1 MIGSIGAES
10 RYSTGYN
17 NLKPNWNQNKWA
29 DTLAQTVD
37 KEDISSRADIN
48 RAKKSTVMDSYL
60 ALSGKT
66 INTLKQE
73 YSEYESE
80 NYRIVPDN
88 EAECFDIYNKDG
100 ERLGAFSYSDIK
112 IRQDETT
119 GKQFLISEH
128 GTMSYDALVLDDELK
143 DALQNVMDK
152 DSLDVETLQGYTLN
166 THSGTGIQYLVKDG
180 EEGRGGKVLLQNEAD
195 RKRYEELAE
204 MYFDKYPNLSL
215 IKEEIEN
222 KKVAFIPT
230 ASLREGYTGYVG
242 SARKLFKKL
251 GAIVTEIDISTEAY
265 STIQSVFEDADVIYF
280 TGGNSFFLMDWL
292 RKTGTDGLLKKEL
305 ANGKL
310 MIGESA
316 GAIICAPSIQYIQQM
331 DEKPEDYSQEDD
343 AGLDLID
350 FYVLPH
356 YLTAPFK
363 KVTEKIMTEFSDL
376 NLCPINNHQGIV
388 IDGEGSKVICKD

>member
-17 NLKPNWNQNKWA
+17 NLKPNRNQNKWA

-152 DSLDVETLQGYTLN
+152 DSLDVETLQGFTLN
-166 THSGTGIQYLVKDG
+166 THSDTGIQYLVKDG

-204 MYFDKYPNLSL
+204 MYFDKYPNLIESR
-215 IKEEIEN
+215 EEVN
-222 KKVAFIPT
+222 CP
-230 ASLREGYTGYVG
+230 LCQGH
-242 SARKLFKKL
+242 
-251 GAIVTEIDISTEAY
+251 
-265 STIQSVFEDADVIYF
+265 FELV
-280 TGGNSFFLMDWL
+280 
-292 RKTGTDGLLKKEL
+292 
-305 ANGKL
+305 
-310 MIGESA
+310 
-316 GAIICAPSIQYIQQM
+316 
-331 DEKPEDYSQEDD
+331 
-343 AGLDLID
+343 
-350 FYVLPH
+350 
-356 YLTAPFK
+356 
-363 KVTEKIMTEFSDL
+363 
-376 NLCPINNHQGIV
+376 
-388 IDGEGSKVICKD
+388 